1 MAPNSDIMNIF
12 RNIPPIT
19 KNLIII
25 NLIIWLAM
33 QIPSIGIPLE
43 RYCALYYIEGD
54 GFHVWQL
61 FTYMFMHK
69 EFYHLFFNMFALF
82 MFGGIIEMTL
92 GVRKYLLY
100 YVTCGLGAALIQEGV
115 FALML
120 QQYRDFFSSAEMHQM
135 FTEGWKMWQQGYTYS
150 DPTAMKVCQIAF
162 TATIGA
168 SGAVYGLLLAF
179 GMLYPNQKI
188 FVFPLPVGIKAK
200 WLIIGYFVIEL
211 LAGVYNSAAD
221 NVAHFAHLGGMIF
234 GVLMILYWKKRGEL
248 RNMY

>member
-1 MAPNSDIMNIF
+1 
-12 RNIPPIT
+12 
-19 KNLIII
+19 
-25 NLIIWLAM
+25 
-33 QIPSIGIPLE
+33 
-43 RYCALYYIEGD
+43 
-54 GFHVWQL
+54 
-61 FTYMFMHK
+61 
-69 EFYHLFFNMFALF
+69 
-82 MFGGIIEMTL
+82 
-92 GVRKYLLY
+92 
-100 YVTCGLGAALIQEGV
+100 
-115 FALML
+115 
-120 QQYRDFFSSAEMHQM
+120 
-135 FTEGWKMWQQGYTYS
+135 
-150 DPTAMKVCQIAF
+150 MKVCQIAF